1 MKTIINKNK
10 SDFIKSLSKEQF
22 DNGLVKFDIVDETLC
37 SESVWGWI
45 PPEYAEKY
53 YRGELCGTVKVILLN
68 HTLTLF
74 GKVNYGDEVEVIFN
88 GRAIPKL
95 NLDWVK
101 ENL

>member
-1 MKTIINKNK
+1 MKTIINK

-53 YRGELCGTVKVILLN
+53 YRYGDLSGSITTILLN

-88 GRAIPKL
+88 GQATPKL

>member
-1 MKTIINKNK
+1 MKTIINR

-22 DNGLVKFDIVDETLC
+22 DNGLVKFDIIDETLC

-53 YRGELCGTVKVILLN
+53 YRYGDLSGSITTILLN

-74 GKVNYGDEVEVIFN
+74 GKVNYGDEVKVKFN
-88 GRAIPKL
+88 KQATPCL
-95 NLDWVK
+95 DPDWVK